1 MVLEQDHTILI
12 SIQTSATVNRC
23 QFQCCEKYYGGVIL
37 GNLEYVIVFT
47 AVFPCPLLCNG
58 IVVVAVLFN
67 TVAISILG
75 FFMGIIQGLIVDG

>member
-1 MVLEQDHTILI
+1 M
-12 SIQTSATVNRC
+12 
-23 QFQCCEKYYGGVIL
+23 